1 METENINKEIPE
13 LPEVSS
19 EEVLEE
25 INNEIKEDK
34 PVNVSLDSPQIN
46 EGHNNNESTEDNLLS
61 FPKTVDTPPKKE
73 KRKYRKKE
81 NLKRFYFPKEWFNL
95 LKQIKNE
102 KHKFLLEF
110 LLHTGARIN
119 EARNVKITDI
129 DFEREQIVLK
139 ITKGRV
145 KKGNMRTL
153 QISTYLAGRIK
164 SYINSQKIESKLAT
178 LGFPSTPMMDK
189 MIKRYTMLSG
199 IEDWKDFSCHS
210 IRKTLENYLVCLN
223 INHLSIQAHMG
234 HTLDVASAHYVTTQL
249 MTSEDKSLIKAILDN
264 LLQK

>member
-1 METENINKEIPE
+1 METENINKKTKNLNNLDELNNSIPTDVM
-13 LPEVSS
+13 PITQEVQEDERANPYAS
-19 EEVLEE
+19 ESMS
-25 INNEIKEDK
+25 NKRDG
-34 PVNVSLDSPQIN
+34 SPSETSQ
-46 EGHNNNESTEDNLLS
+46 
-61 FPKTVDTPPKKE
+61 KT